1 MKILIGASS
10 SKIFHL
16 NEFAKE
22 LINLGIE
29 TKVVFDTDFS
39 DGFPSRKIKHWIK
52 PKNTLFKKSWNKS
65 EIVYYHIEL
74 PNYKTDNVICNG
86 VVMESW
92 DGNSL

>member
-52 PKNTLFKKSWNKS
+52 PNNKFKNLIIIYTSK
-65 EIVYYHIEL
+65 YY
-74 PNYKTDNVICNG
+74 T
-86 VVMESW
+86 
-92 DGNSL
+92 

>member
-29 TKVVFDTDFS
+29 TKVVCDGDFS

-52 PKNTLFKKSWNKS
+52 SKTGFKKLIN
-65 EIVYYHIEL
+65 EFNPDIIFV
-74 PNYKTDNVICNG
+74 DR
-86 VVMESW
+86 
-92 DGNSL
+92 